1 MYIAVVPNRTSP
13 PAILL
18 RESFREHG
26 KVKNRTLANL
36 SAWSSD
42 RVEAL
47 RQVLRGRALARPGAP
62 SGRRAGDCAQLAAW
76 ACGGGP
82 GERAPVGPRA
92 AGGARALD
100 AARAGGGDAGAP
112 APRPRLEAGHG
123 PGLGGGDAHQHAQ
136 PRVAAAGGGRRRSLR
151 RAGLAAGAARGDR
164 TGAGPAPLAGRAAGA
179 LRRDLDVL
187 RGAAVPVG
195 QARPFAGRQAGQTAD
210 RVRRADECGGV
221 SGGGRGVRRQHGG
234 SEDAHRGPDE
244 GAPALRPGAADSG
257 RGPGDADGG
266 PHSGGAG
273 GRRGARVD
281 HGAPGARDSGA
292 GAQRR
297 AAAVAV

>member
-1 MYIAVVPNRTSP
+1 MYIAVVPNRASP

-36 SAWSSD
+36 SGWSSE

-47 RQVLRGRALARPGAP
+47 RHVLRGRALERPA
-62 SGRRAGDCAQLAAW
+62 
-76 ACGGGP
+76 
-82 GERAPVGPRA
+82 PRA
-92 AGGARALD
+92 AAPVEIVRSWPHGHVAAVLGSVRRLDLERLVARAPSTP
-100 AARAGGGDAGAP
+100 RALGGGDAGAP
-112 APRPRLEAGHG
+112 ASRSRLETGHG

-136 PRVAAAGGGRRRSLR
+136 PRVEAADGGRRRSLR
-151 RAGLAAGAARGDR
+151 RPGLAAGAARGHR

-187 RGAAVPVG
+187 RGAALSVG
-195 QARPFAGRQAGQTAD
+195 QARPFAGRQAGHAAD

-234 SEDAHRGPDE
+234 S
-244 GAPALRPGAADSG
+244 
-257 RGPGDADGG
+257 
-266 PHSGGAG
+266 
-273 GRRGARVD
+273 RRRS
-281 HGAPGARDSGA
+281 PRC
-292 GAQRR
+292 
-297 AAAVAV
+297 